1 MVDYFPYIS
10 AVGIAVTV
18 IWGTFEIV
26 KNVKNRT
33 INLENRLISAIDI
46 RLGSVK
52 TKIEDQE
59 KAFAVHVTE
68 KEKLL
73 LQLKDD
79 IHTLEK
85 HLQELCNQVSKHEGI
100 LQSVSPTIM
109 AVQNNISELK
119 VKVELMEKGMK

>member
-1 MVDYFPYIS
+1 MVDLFQIVS
-10 AVGIAVTV
+10 AIGIGVTV
-18 IWGTFEIV
+18 VWGTFEIV
-26 KNVKNRT
+26 KNVKNRS
-33 INLENRLISAIDI
+33 ISLENRLISAIDV

-59 KAFAVHVTE
+59 KAFSVHVTE

-79 IHTLEK
+79 IHILEK
-85 HLQELCNQVSKHEGI
+85 HLQELCNQVSKHDGI
-100 LQSVSPTIM
+100 LESVSPTIM
-109 AVQNNISELK
+109 AVQNNITELK